1 MFKHIFLP
9 TDGSE
14 TSLRAVQKG
23 IELARCFGAE
33 ITVMT
38 AIEHFPAGIMGS
50 DYRPEG
56 EPPHDVARD
65 IAMERLDA
73 AEALVKAAGLRCHRV
88 LTRERAVFRGI
99 VEAAETAGADL
110 IVMGTHGAGALERMF
125 VGSQTQR
132 VIAHTNLPVLTL
144 H

>member
-1 MFKHIFLP
+1 MFKHILLP
-9 TDGSE
+9 TDGSD
-14 TSLRAVQKG
+14 TSLRAVRKG

-33 ITVMT
+33 VTVMT
-38 AIEHFPAGIMGS
+38 AIEYFSAGMTDS
-50 DYRPEG
+50 ALHSEDEAL
-56 EPPHDVARD
+56 HDVARD
-65 IAMERLDA
+65 VAIERLDA
-73 AEALVKAAGLRCHRV
+73 AEKLVKEAGLRCHRV
-88 LTRERAVFRGI
+88 LKRERTVFRGI
-99 VEAAETAGADL
+99 VEAAETAGVDL

>member
-1 MFKHIFLP
+1 MFKHILLP

-14 TSLRAVQKG
+14 TSLRAAQKG

-38 AIEHFPAGIMGS
+38 AIEHFPAGIMDS
-50 DYRPEG
+50 AFRSEDEQL
-56 EPPHDVARD
+56 HDVARD
-65 IAMERLDA
+65 VAMARLDA
-73 AEALVKAAGLRCHRV
+73 VEKLVKAAGLRCHRV
-88 LTRERAVFRGI
+88 LTRERTVFRGI
-99 VEAAETAGADL
+99 VDAAETAGADL